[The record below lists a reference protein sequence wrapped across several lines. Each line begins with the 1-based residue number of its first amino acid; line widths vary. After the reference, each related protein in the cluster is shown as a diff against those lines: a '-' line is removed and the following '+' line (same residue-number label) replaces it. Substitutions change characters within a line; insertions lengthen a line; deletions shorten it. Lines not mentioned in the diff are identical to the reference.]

1 MIILSK
7 ILIFL
12 NKMKRY
18 LSFFSLVIFGFLVK
32 TAQAVSTTNLNN
44 PLGSI
49 ETPQVLIGKL
59 INSALGIVGSITLLM
74 FVYGGFIWMTSS
86 GSSDKIKKGKDIIL
100 WSAIGLAVIFSSYAL
115 VALVIK
121 SVK

>member
-1 MIILSK
+1 MIVISK
-7 ILIFL
+7 VLLFL
-12 NKMKRY
+12 NKMKKY
-18 LSFFSLVIFGFLVK
+18 LSFFSLIIWSFLAK
-32 TAQAVSTTNLNN
+32 TVQAVSTTNLNN
-44 PLGSI
+44 PLGDI
-49 ETPQVLIGKL
+49 TTPQVLIGKI

-100 WSAIGLAVIFSSYAL
+100 WSAIGLVVIFSSYAL
-115 VALVIK
+115 VAVVIK

>member
-1 MIILSK
+1 
-7 ILIFL
+7 
-12 NKMKRY
+12 MKKY
-18 LSFFSLVIFGFLVK
+18 LSFFILIFSSFFVK
-32 TAQAVSTTNLNN
+32 IASASTTNLSN
-44 PLGSI
+44 PLGDI
-49 ETPQVLIGKL
+49 NTPQVLIGRL

-100 WSAIGLAVIFSSYAL
+100 WSAIGLMVIFSAYAL

>member
-1 MIILSK
+1 
-7 ILIFL
+7 
-12 NKMKRY
+12 MKKY
-18 LSFFSLVIFGFLVK
+18 LSFFILIFSSFFVS
-32 TAQAVSTTNLNN
+32 AASASTTDLSN

-49 ETPQVLIGKL
+49 TTPQALIGQL

-100 WSAIGLAVIFSSYAL
+100 WSAIGLMVIFSSYAL